1 MSTDEPVTLVAV
13 ARAAGV
19 SKTTASDAL
28 RNSGRVSE
36 ATRARVAETAIRL
49 GYAPNPSAR
58 SLRMATTGAIGLHLP
73 DNLTRSEYYMSFAFG
88 AVEQAARLNYNV
100 TLIMSRQLSG
110 PGAFLPVDGVILADP
125 LETDPVVHGL
135 MSSRV
140 PVVTCE
146 RFTGQASPDGVVRS
160 EHAAMFE
167 ELLDRLHT
175 VGARRPALLASSAA
189 GDWGAS
195 LQASFRQWCRRTG
208 APALLRELPFGTAA
222 DEVPDCVR
230 DLLSDQPELDAL
242 VCAPDG
248 AAMVALPVL
257 RDAGRRIG
265 GDLLLASCVDS
276 APLRH
281 ADPPITAIDLR
292 PREAGAEC
300 ARLLFDILSGTA
312 PKGTERALRIGIN
325 ERRSTRPSG

>member
-1 MSTDEPVTLVAV
+1 MSASGRWSREPPGNRGLVSADEPVTLIAV

-36 ATRARVAETAIRL
+36 ATRALVAETAIRL

-100 TLIMSRQLSG
+100 TLIMSQQLSETA
-110 PGAFLPVDGVILADP
+110 AFLPVDGVILADP
-125 LETDPVVHGL
+125 LETDPVVHRL

-146 RFTGQASPDGVVRS
+146 RLTGPASPDGVLRS
-160 EHAAMFE
+160 DHAPMFE
-167 ELLDRLHT
+167 ELLARLHAG
-175 VGARRPALLASSAA
+175 GARRPALLASSAA

-195 LQASFRQWCRRTG
+195 LQAAFRRWCRGNGIPT
-208 APALLRELPFGTAA
+208 LLRELPFGTR
-222 DEVPDCVR
+222 PKTSRSTC
-230 DLLSDQPELDAL
+230 
-242 VCAPDG
+242 G
-248 AAMVALPVL
+248 
-257 RDAGRRIG
+257 
-265 GDLLLASCVDS
+265 SCS
-276 APLRH
+276 KTTR
-281 ADPPITAIDLR
+281 TWTR
-292 PREAGAEC
+292 CC
-300 ARLLFDILSGTA
+300 ARRRAGPPSPGGT
-312 PKGTERALRIGIN
+312 GRCCRATPR
-325 ERRSTRPSG
+325 

>member
-1 MSTDEPVTLVAV
+1 MSADEPVTLIAV

-36 ATRARVAETAIRL
+36 ATRALVAETAIRL

-100 TLIMSRQLSG
+100 TLIMSQQLSET
-110 PGAFLPVDGVILADP
+110 GAFLPVDGVILADP
-125 LETDPVVHGL
+125 LETDPVVHRL

-146 RFTGQASPDGVVRS
+146 RLTGPASPDGVLRS
-160 EHAAMFE
+160 DHAPMFE
-167 ELLDRLHT
+167 ELLARLHAG
-175 VGARRPALLASSAA
+175 GARRPALLASSAA

-195 LQASFRQWCRRTG
+195 LQAAFRRWCRGNGIPT
-208 APALLRELPFGTAA
+208 LLRELPFGTSPE
-222 DEVPDCVR
+222 DVPEYVR
-230 DLLSDQPELDAL
+230 ELLEDHPDLDAL
-242 VCAPDG
+242 LCAPDG
-248 AAMVALPVL
+248 SAMVALPVL
-257 RDAGRRIG
+257 RDAGREVGR
-265 GDLLLASCVDS
+265 DLLLASCVDS
-276 APLRH
+276 TPLQY

-300 ARLLFDILSGTA
+300 ARLLFDILSGAA
-312 PKGTERALRIGIN
+312 PKGTERTLPIGIN
-325 ERRSTRPSG
+325 ERASTRPSG